1 MNLNL
6 KRYIPIKTYN
16 KLLNISKKSVCFIKA
31 KNSAGTGFLIKLL
44 IPSIKQTIYGLIT
57 NNHVIHSDFIK
68 NNKSFSIYLNQCP
81 EDSDSID
88 SIHYNI
94 SLDENYFIFTSELID
109 ITFVQLPNIY
119 SKNPDF
125 IFLDPCD
132 CNCHNNELIY
142 VFQYPETIFSFATG
156 FIESSVG
163 YNYFHKA
170 STNVGSSGAP
180 LINKNM
186 KVIGIHK
193 SGLPSKNVN
202 VATNINIV
210 NYAINT
216 LYNKNYINDIKKAR
230 ASPKELSD
238 DEKKELI
245 KHGLKETSL
254 PNMYKCLYSTSSLVM
269 LFYRTNHGWYFT
281 LKNKKEIKYL
291 KNKKKIKYVL
301 KEVKLYNWIL
311 IDLYK
316 KFEEIINEC
325 GEKLEHQH
333 ELIILW
339 LKISELMY
347 I

>member
-186 KVIGIHK
+186 KVIGVHK
-193 SGLPSKNVN
+193 AGLTSKEIKN
-202 VATNINIV
+202 VATKINIV
-210 NYAINT
+210 KYAINT
-216 LYNKNYINDIKKAR
+216 LYNKNYINDIKKAKKSTR
-230 ASPKELSD
+230 ELSE
-238 DEKKELI
+238 DEEKEI
-245 KHGLKETSL
+245 KRHGLKETPLS
-254 PNMYKCLYSTSSLVM
+254 NMYICPYSTSSLVM

-281 LKNKKEIKYL
+281 VKNKNEITYIL
-291 KNKKKIKYVL
+291 KKI
-301 KEVKLYNWIL
+301 KLYNWTL
-311 IDLYK
+311 IDIYK
-316 KFEEIINEC
+316 NIEEIINEC
-325 GEKLEHQH
+325 GEKLEHLH
-333 ELIILW
+333 ELIISW

-347 I
+347 M